1 MKTSWKIIASAVCIT
16 AALAAFEMGFNFA
29 AFAFFAAPFILIP
42 EMERKS
48 K

>member
-1 MKTSWKIIASAVCIT
+1 MKTSWKIIASVVSIT

-29 AFAFFAAPFILIP
+29 AFALFAAPFILIP